1 MQTPIPCNMINGVIF
16 DLDNTLVSSALD
28 FDWLRQQLGC
38 SADTDLLQYID
49 EIPNIS
55 LRKQLQQTVIDD
67 ELADAR
73 QSTVM
78 PQCQQLLSYLKQQ
91 NIPTAVVTRNCAQA
105 AILKINHHKLQFKH
119 IVSREDFAPK
129 PAPDAL
135 VYIAEQWQLA
145 PQNILYV
152 GDYVY
157 DLQAAYRANMPSCLV
172 TNGENLPFTQQA
184 SIVIQ
189 SLGGLIKVL
198 RQQAYMLPQ
207 ERDRVE
213 CNIQSG
219 N

>member
-1 MQTPIPCNMINGVIF
+1 MQTPIPCNMISGVIF

-55 LRKQLQQTVIDD
+55 LRKQLHQTVIDY

-135 VYIAEQWQLA
+135 VYIAKQWQLA

-189 SLGGLIKVL
+189 SLGGLIKIL

-213 CNIQSG
+213 CNTQSG
-219 N
+219 K

>member
-1 MQTPIPCNMINGVIF
+1 MQTPIPCNMIYGVIF

-55 LRKQLQQTVIDD
+55 LREQLQQTVIDY

-73 QSTVM
+73 QSTIM
-78 PQCQQLLSYLKQQ
+78 PQCEQLLSYLNQK

-105 AILKINHHKLQFKH
+105 AMLKINHHKLQFKH

-152 GDYVY
+152 GDYIY
-157 DLQAAYRANMPSCLV
+157 DLQAAYHANMPSCLV
-172 TNGENLPFTQQA
+172 TNGEDLPFTQQA
-184 SIVIQ
+184 SIVVQ
-189 SLGGLIKVL
+189 SLGGLTKIL
-198 RQQAYMLPQ
+198 QQQAYMLPQ

-213 CNIQSG
+213 CNTPSG

>member
-55 LRKQLQQTVIDD
+55 LREQLQQTVIDY

-73 QSTVM
+73 QSTIM
-78 PQCQQLLSYLKQQ
+78 PQCQQLLSYLNQK

-105 AILKINHHKLQFKH
+105 AMLKINHHKLQFKH

-152 GDYVY
+152 GDYIY
-157 DLQAAYRANMPSCLV
+157 DLQAAYHANMPSCLV
-172 TNGENLPFTQQA
+172 TNGEDLPFTQQA
-184 SIVIQ
+184 SIVVQ
-189 SLGGLIKVL
+189 SLGGLTKIL
-198 RQQAYMLPQ
+198 QQQAYMLPQ

-213 CNIQSG
+213 CNTPSG

>member
-1 MQTPIPCNMINGVIF
+1 MQTPIPCNMISGVIF

-55 LRKQLQQTVIDD
+55 LRKQLQQTVIDY

-135 VYIAEQWQLA
+135 VYIAKQWQLA

-189 SLGGLIKVL
+189 SLGGLIKIL
-198 RQQAYMLPQ
+198 RQQAYMLSQ

-213 CNIQSG
+213 CNIQLG